1 LYTYALGVFIFT
13 IYLKMANEAT
23 SANAFRTWIF
33 PSVMSLVS
41 LLIWSMINDIKSDIA
56 DVKADIK
63 VLMAQSNI
71 DKTRMIILKDRCI
84 KQVQQAA
91 LFLPFKRRNLE
102 QINMLF

>member
-1 LYTYALGVFIFT
+1 
-13 IYLKMANEAT
+13 MANE
-23 SANAFRTWIF
+23 SAPINALRTWIF

-71 DKTRMIILKDRCI
+71 DKTRIDNIERQIFKSSTKNIPMVPVNDEEPKANHYAILTNTKLSKHD
-84 KQVQQAA
+84 
-91 LFLPFKRRNLE
+91 F
-102 QINMLF
+102 

>member
-1 LYTYALGVFIFT
+1 
-13 IYLKMANEAT
+13 MANEAS

-63 VLMAQSNI
+63 LLMAQSNI
-71 DKTRMIILKDRCI
+71 DKTRIDNIERQVFKNATASYPSIPPVKEPELLKRVAVLPKEDE
-84 KQVQQAA
+84 
-91 LFLPFKRRNLE
+91 LFAKN
-102 QINMLF
+102 